1 MAGMTRRALG
11 FGVLLA
17 PAAAR
22 AQAPAAAAWKLPSD
36 AEIAALLA
44 ARLDQQRQGVGIVVG
59 VIDASGRRIV
69 SHGVRAKG
77 DARPL
82 DGDTVFEIGS
92 MTKVFTSLILADMVR
107 KGEVKLDDPLQKY
120 LPADVRVPERGGKQ
134 ITLVDLATHTSA
146 LPSLPDNFK
155 PKDAENPYADYTLD
169 QLWTYLNGY
178 TLTRDIG
185 VQYAYSN
192 MAVGLLGLALTWRAG
207 APDYETLVRTRVL
220 RPLGMKDTAITL
232 TPPMK
237 ARLAPGHTASLEPA
251 ANWDLPVFA
260 GAGALRSSANDM
272 LTFLAA
278 ELGFR
283 DTPLKAAMVDEY
295 TLVRRKAGGPM
306 DVALGWHIAKFATGE
321 IIWHNGGTGGYRTYF
336 GFDPRLKI
344 GAVVLTNAATPAG
357 GDDIGMHLLAGRP
370 LQVIDPPPPPRVA
383 ISLPP
388 EQLSGLVGRYQ
399 FAGTPAVMTVTQDGG
414 RLFAQ
419 LTGQS
424 AYEIFPES
432 PVAFFFK
439 VVDAQLT
446 FERGPDGRAA
456 KVVLH
461 QLGRDKT
468 ALRVAP

>member
-1 MAGMTRRALG
+1 MMGVTRRALG
-11 FGVLLA
+11 VGVLLA

-22 AQAPAAAAWKLPSD
+22 AQPPAPAPWTLPTN
-36 AEIAALLA
+36 AEIEAILA

-77 DARPL
+77 DPRPL

-120 LPADVRVPERGGKQ
+120 LPADVHVPERGGRQ

-146 LPSLPDNFK
+146 LPSLPTNFK

-169 QLWTYLNGY
+169 QLGAYLNGY

-192 MAVGLLGLALTWRAG
+192 MAVGLLGLALTRRAG
-207 APDYETLVRTRVL
+207 AADYEALVRARVL
-220 RPLGMKDTAITL
+220 RPLGLKDTAVTL
-232 TPPMK
+232 TPSMK
-237 ARLAPGHTASLEPA
+237 ARLAPGHTATLQPA

-260 GAGALRSSANDM
+260 GAGALRSTANDM

-278 ELGFR
+278 ELGFTR
-283 DTPLKAAMVDEY
+283 TPLQAAMADEY
-295 TLVRRKAGGPM
+295 TLVRRKAGPTM

-321 IIWHNGGTGGYRTYF
+321 VIWHNGGTGGYRTYF
-336 GFDPRLKI
+336 GFDPKQRT
-344 GAVVLTNAATPAG
+344 GAVVLTNAATQAG

-370 LQVIDPPPPPRVA
+370 LQVLTPPSPPRTA
-383 ISLPP
+383 IVLPP
-388 EQLSGLVGRYQ
+388 EQLAGLVGRYQ
-399 FAGTPAVMTVTQDGG
+399 FGTAPAFLTVTQDGG
-414 RLFAQ
+414 RLFAA

-424 AYEIFPES
+424 AYEIFAES
-432 PVAFFFK
+432 PTAFFWK
-439 VVDAQLT
+439 VVDAQAT
-446 FERGPDGRAA
+446 FERDASGKASA
-456 KVVLH
+456 VVLH
-461 QLGRDKT
+461 QMGRDQRAT
-468 ALRVAP
+468 RADP

>member
-1 MAGMTRRALG
+1 MAGMTRRAMG
-11 FGVLLA
+11 AGVLLA
-17 PAAAR
+17 PVAAR
-22 AQAPAAAAWKLPSD
+22 AQAPAAAPWKLPSN
-36 AEIAALLA
+36 AEIEALLA

-77 DARPL
+77 DTRPL

-120 LPADVRVPERGGKQ
+120 LPANVHVPERGGKQ

-146 LPSLPDNFK
+146 LPSLPTNFK
-155 PKDAENPYADYTLD
+155 PKAAENPYADYTLD

-178 TLTRDIG
+178 ALTRDIG

-192 MAVGLLGLALTWRAG
+192 MAVGLLGLALTRRAG
-207 APDYETLVRTRVL
+207 AADYETLVRTRVL
-220 RPLGMKDTAITL
+220 RPLGLKDTAIAL
-232 TPPMK
+232 TPSMK
-237 ARLAPGHTASLEPA
+237 ARLATGHTATLSPT

-260 GAGALRSSANDM
+260 GAGALRSTANDM
-272 LTFLAA
+272 LAFLAA

-306 DVALGWHIAKFATGE
+306 DVALGWHIAKFSTGE
-321 IIWHNGGTGGYRTYF
+321 VIWHNGGTGGYRTYF
-336 GFDPRLKI
+336 GFDPKLRI
-344 GAVVLTNAATPAG
+344 GAVVLTNAATQAG

-370 LQVIDPPPPPRVA
+370 VQVLTPPPPPRVA
-383 ISLPP
+383 ITLPP
-388 EQLSGLVGRYQ
+388 EQLAGLVGRYQ
-399 FAGTPAVMTVTQDGG
+399 FGTAPAYLTITQDGG
-414 RLFAQ
+414 RLFAE

-432 PVAFFFK
+432 PTAFFFK
-439 VVDAQLT
+439 VVDAQVT
-446 FERGPDGRAA
+446 FERGADGRGTALI
-456 KVVLH
+456 LH
-461 QLGRDKT
+461 QLGRDQKAT
-468 ALRVAP
+468 RADP